1 VLELDGHSLLYSPKG
16 LIIWTTL
23 KSNSSKI
30 TMNELTKLVLAEIQ
44 IDNLVELLKENEYE
58 NYLYS
63 KLIPIKCEIERQKS
77 HLI

>member
-1 VLELDGHSLLYSPKG
+1 
-16 LIIWTTL
+16 
-23 KSNSSKI
+23 
-30 TMNELTKLVLAEIQ
+30 MNELTKLILAEIQ

-63 KLIPIKCEIERQKS
+63 KLISIKCEIKRQKS

>member
-1 VLELDGHSLLYSPKG
+1 
-16 LIIWTTL
+16 
-23 KSNSSKI
+23 
-30 TMNELTKLVLAEIQ
+30 MNELTKLILAEIQ